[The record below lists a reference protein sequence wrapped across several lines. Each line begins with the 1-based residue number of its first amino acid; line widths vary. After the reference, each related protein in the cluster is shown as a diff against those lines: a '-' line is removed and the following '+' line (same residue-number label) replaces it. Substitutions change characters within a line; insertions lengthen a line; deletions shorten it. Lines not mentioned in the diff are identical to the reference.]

1 MTSSPKIVIS
11 VLLSAPLLWAAPS
24 APVETAPALIP
35 QPQLLQVSTG
45 QPGFSLKEGIKVHY
59 KVSRS
64 ELGRA
69 AIRALMAAGLPV
81 LPEENDGELTIEL
94 VPHTNPEWHSIS
106 VTPEHITL
114 QVASEQALHAAAQTL
129 AQSVVQA
136 ADGTPA
142 LPTMQVTDAPLLR
155 YRGLMLD
162 PCRHPQTVEETCKML
177 RIMARYKLNRL
188 HWHLADDQGR
198 RTANHRPLLPVR

>member
-1 MTSSPKIVIS
+1 MKSSPKIVIS
-11 VLLSAPLLWAAPS
+11 TLLCAPLLWAAPS
-24 APVETAPALIP
+24 APVEISPAIIP
-35 QPQLLQVSTG
+35 QPQQLQVSTG
-45 QPGFSLKEGIKVHY
+45 QPGFSLKEGIRVHY

-81 LPEENDGELTIEL
+81 LPEENTGELTVEL
-94 VPHTNPEWHSIS
+94 VQHTNPEWHSIC
-106 VTPEHITL
+106 VTPELITL

-142 LPTMQVTDAPLLR
+142 LPAMQVTDAPCCTIA
-155 YRGLMLD
+155 G
-162 PCRHPQTVEETCKML
+162 
-177 RIMARYKLNRL
+177 
-188 HWHLADDQGR
+188 
-198 RTANHRPLLPVR
+198 